1 MADIDD
7 RTVGRRALAVQSAL
21 KRAILDRALAP
32 GTKLPEDS
40 VGEHL
45 GVSRTLVRE
54 ALLRLSEEGLVE
66 LRPNRGA
73 AVARPSREEGHTLFA
88 TRIALEKLVVETL
101 SGRLTD
107 QLQLEL
113 ANHIAAEETASAQ
126 RSPSAARLAGEFHVL
141 LAAMTGNA
149 TLSRYVNELVSR
161 SSLVLALHGSP
172 HSPECTA
179 SEHRMIL
186 AALVA
191 GNNKHAVQCMTQH
204 LTRVTTQ
211 KLLSKKRN
219 DSAREM
225 LTSCPSAKRLISRP
239 ITNVYG
245 DLC

>member
-7 RTVGRRALAVQSAL
+7 KTVGRRALAVQSAL

-88 TRIALEKLVVETL
+88 TRIVLEKLVVETL

-107 QLQLEL
+107 QQQLEL
-113 ANHIAAEETASAQ
+113 ANHIAAEETASVQ
-126 RSPSAARLAGEFHVL
+126 RSPSSARLAGEFHVL

-179 SEHRMIL
+179 FEHRAIL

-191 GNNKHAVQCMTQH
+191 GNGRQAVQCMAQH
-204 LTRVTTQ
+204 LNAVSTKFRMQPSTN
-211 KLLSKKRN
+211 KRR
-219 DSAREM
+219 STAAW
-225 LTSCPSAKRLISRP
+225 TCPVLAS
-239 ITNVYG
+239 
-245 DLC
+245 